1 MEDYE
6 YMRKENQVLKQILDF
21 ANSEDRVR
29 AVMLNG
35 SRLNTNAPK
44 DIMQDYDIVFFI
56 RNVED
61 LKFKKN
67 QTWINIFGELVIMQ
81 QNDFEDGSYIFL
93 MQFKDG
99 VRIDLSFR
107 DINKIEEISIEDTLS
122 KILLDKDNIGLKL
135 PMPSDSCHY
144 VQKPNEKEF
153 DELLNELW
161 WIQTY
166 VAKAIWRDELPM
178 AKYMF
183 DVVLMESVVK
193 LLSWHIGEVHNWN
206 INVGMCGKWFKR
218 YLSDGIYNE
227 FISIY
232 PTIDYGEIWES
243 LSNLG
248 EFVRK
253 IGKGLAESLGYI
265 YPMEDDI
272 NVVEYIKKVKSLPLN
287 AIRFG

>member
-1 MEDYE
+1 
-6 YMRKENQVLKQILDF
+6 MRKENQVLKQILDF

-56 RNVED
+56 TNIED

-67 QTWINIFGELVIMQ
+67 QDWINIFGELVIMQ
-81 QNDFEDGSYIFL
+81 QNDFEDESYIFL

-107 DINKIEEISIEDTLS
+107 DINKIEEISKKDTLS

-135 PMPSDSCHY
+135 PMPNDSCHY

-193 LLSWHIGEVHNWN
+193 LLSWHIGEIYNWN

-218 YLSDGIYNE
+218 YLSDEIYNE

-232 PTIDYGEIWES
+232 PTIDYEEIWES
-243 LSNLG
+243 LFKLG

-253 IGKGLAESLGYI
+253 IGKEVAESLGYM

-272 NVVEYIKKVKSLPLN
+272 NVVEYIKKVKSLPSDE
-287 AIRFG
+287 IRFG